1 MSQPLIDPT
10 LTLNEITVRHPITLE
25 VLRDYGF
32 DTCCGGAL
40 PLAEAARRHRVDET
54 ELREALERAIVD
66 FTAAVDAAVHKGDIA

>member
-1 MSQPLIDPT
+1 MSRSLIDPN

-32 DTCCGGAL
+32 DICCGGAL

-54 ELREALERAIVD
+54 ALRETLERAITD
-66 FTAAVDAAVHKGDIA
+66 FNAAVDAAVNKGDIA